1 MQATTL
7 NSSSNTGV
15 LVSLPNAQAT
25 FPEAD
30 TISTIELLRSL
41 GVLEAASPVPAYRT
55 TSPAVSS
62 TPELELKSEDTL
74 KRKRE
79 ADEKDGE
86 GDVVIMMMERKR
98 ARTGEML
105 EVVDLTQD

>member
-1 MQATTL
+1 M
-7 NSSSNTGV
+7 
-15 LVSLPNAQAT
+15 
-25 FPEAD
+25 
-30 TISTIELLRSL
+30 STIELLRSL